1 MRIALCQ
8 INPIVGALQSNAD
21 KIIQIIGKYSA
32 QCDLLIFP
40 ELVLTGYPPQDLLA
54 DSQFIANTEATLNK
68 IVFTT
73 TTPVILGSVRRD
85 GDNLFNSAA
94 IMHNGNLTAY
104 CDKTHLPTYD
114 VFDEMRYFT
123 PSKERK
129 PVTLQCG
136 NKQAS
141 LGIQIC
147 EDLWDHEYDCK
158 VSRELIEKGA
168 EVIINI
174 SASPYHIN
182 RLSERIDIISNKAK
196 QLKCNFI
203 YCNLVGAQDELIFDG
218 QSCMVNTAGE
228 MTELLPAFEESI
240 QIIDTEK
247 TSSIPVN
254 EKGEEEEMY
263 AALTL
268 GVADYFHKTGH
279 TKAVIGLS
287 GGIDSALT
295 AAIAANALGAE
306 NILGVSM
313 PSQYSSQHSR
323 TDAQELA
330 ENLGIHFETISIE
343 HINEIFLSELHP
355 LFKNTEAGLA
365 EENLQARI
373 RGNLLMAV
381 ANKKNALLLNTGNKT
396 ETALGYC
403 TMYGDMAGALAVISD
418 LNKSQVYAVSR
429 WINYNIGRTIIPE
442 NTLTK
447 APSAELR
454 PDQVDPFNYAV
465 VSPLVD
471 ILITEQKSTD
481 ELCEMGYESSLV
493 EELKN
498 KIRLAEYKRRQA
510 PPGLRVSPKAF
521 GMGRRFPIVNQYKS
535 NQSIE

>member
-123 PSKERK
+123 PAIERK

-136 NKQAS
+136 NKQVN

-158 VSRELIEKGA
+158 VSSELKEEGA

-203 YCNLVGAQDELIFDG
+203 YCNLIGAQDELIFDG
-218 QSCMVNTAGE
+218 QSCMVNTTGE

>member
-1 MRIALCQ
+1 MRNALCQ

-123 PSKERK
+123 PAIERK

-136 NKQAS
+136 NKQVN

-158 VSRELIEKGA
+158 VSSELKEEGA

>member
-123 PSKERK
+123 PAIERK

-136 NKQAS
+136 NKQVN

-158 VSRELIEKGA
+158 VSSELKEEGA

-203 YCNLVGAQDELIFDG
+203 YCNLIGAQDELIFDG
-218 QSCMVNTAGE
+218 QSCMVNTTGE

-240 QIIDTEK
+240 QIINTEK

-254 EKGEEEEMY
+254 EKGEEEEIY

-295 AAIAANALGAE
+295 AALAANALGAE

-323 TDAQELA
+323 TDAQQLA
-330 ENLGIHFETISIE
+330 ENLGIQFETISIE

>member
-123 PSKERK
+123 PAIERK

-381 ANKKNALLLNTGNKT
+381 ANKKNALLLHTGNKT

>member
-54 DSQFIANTEATLNK
+54 DSQFIANTEAALNK
-68 IVFTT
+68 IVFAT
-73 TTPVILGSVRRD
+73 TTPVVLGTVRRD

-123 PSKERK
+123 PAIERK

-136 NKQAS
+136 NKQVN

-158 VSRELIEKGA
+158 VSSELKEEGA

-203 YCNLVGAQDELIFDG
+203 YCNLIGAQDELIFDG
-218 QSCMVNTAGE
+218 QSCMVNTTGE

-240 QIIDTEK
+240 QIINTEK

-254 EKGEEEEMY
+254 EKGEEEEIY

-295 AAIAANALGAE
+295 AALAANALGAE

-323 TDAQELA
+323 TDAQQLA
-330 ENLGIHFETISIE
+330 ENLGIQFETISIE